1 MGSEAAGNVNVLL
14 GPVAKGGS
22 QEVQDIVVRLQKWF
36 DEVLRT
42 YNEALPWQDDLPGLL
57 SEMYVKP
64 LATSSRVWVILLLTF
79 VEIPL
84 LKVVLIPIKGEN
96 DLEILEN

>member
-1 MGSEAAGNVNVLL
+1 M
-14 GPVAKGGS
+14 
-22 QEVQDIVVRLQKWF
+22 
-36 DEVLRT
+36 
-42 YNEALPWQDDLPGLL
+42 LL

-84 LKVVLIPIKGEN
+84 LKVVQNPIAVNPDTKLKQICMEKN
-96 DLEILEN
+96 WKIKDLP

>member
-1 MGSEAAGNVNVLL
+1 M
-14 GPVAKGGS
+14 
-22 QEVQDIVVRLQKWF
+22 
-36 DEVLRT
+36 
-42 YNEALPWQDDLPGLL
+42 LL

>member
-1 MGSEAAGNVNVLL
+1 MFLSENGRENLIPFEKLYVI
-14 GPVAKGGS
+14 VA
-22 QEVQDIVVRLQKWF
+22 RM
-36 DEVLRT
+36 
-42 YNEALPWQDDLPGLL
+42 LL